1 MNALELNQQN
11 FDRLKQKYKKLQD
24 EVQNYSI
31 YVSNL
36 QKQRKRE
43 TNEMQLEILQNKY
56 QIKILKEET
65 MNQKEIIVK
74 QTAEILNLKTSLS
87 ALCGEEINLEQ

>member
-36 QKQRKRE
+36 QKQE